1 MEATTKGGGEP
12 DSTVFA
18 MQNLSQMLPK
28 WLVPVAAV
36 ALASF
41 SVIYLFFWRIPHV
54 TKPLLVIAMSACPAV
69 TSGMHRITS
78 DFGIG
83 FDASEKWFTVHRIL
97 QDLPPGNWYVIKLND
112 ADANMEVWRD
122 GDVFRDLKTTYPI
135 FSEHIEERNIRDTKG
150 RVLGT
155 AVGVICKAGSGG
167 DTSDFPAEML
177 RGINLRLRNKQTFW
191 IKLSIQRVF
200 RRTNHKASG

>member
-28 WLVPVAAV
+28 WLVPVAV
-36 ALASF
+36 VVLASF
-41 SVIYLFFWRIPHV
+41 SVIYLFFWRISHV
-54 TKPLLVIAMSACPAV
+54 AKPLLVIAMSACPAV

-135 FSEHIEERNIRDTKG
+135 FSEHIEERNISGYNRACFG
-150 RVLGT
+150 RPLGLSAKRG
-155 AVGVICKAGSGG
+155 AVEIRQI
-167 DTSDFPAEML
+167 F
-177 RGINLRLRNKQTFW
+177 
-191 IKLSIQRVF
+191 QRRCCVV
-200 RRTNHKASG
+200 